1 LAHLG
6 VDHSSMHFLP
16 LWSLMP
22 TAQRIRELCLQVTE
36 AHGPEFETALL
47 ELANALELYDQAQD
61 WNGHN
66 GAGAE

>member
-1 LAHLG
+1 
-6 VDHSSMHFLP
+6 
-16 LWSLMP
+16 MP

-66 GAGAE
+66 GAGAD